1 MISQVESTR
10 LSTSA
15 SRIGEL
21 LDAFQMVQVL
31 LGRTANRP
39 AGGYDTESCRWFPHP
54 QETETLVG
62 LDRTPLETLKPTHL
76 EKSYCFMPEGHV
88 WADGER
94 AWRLRRSL
102 VVEFTEENDCA
113 VATLYGETEEE
124 YGEGPDNSGASYDLL
139 TSLSDSLDFLEA
151 KKNVLAPESM
161 RELTW
166 LRGLVVPA

>member
-1 MISQVESTR
+1 M
-10 LSTSA
+10 
-15 SRIGEL
+15 
-21 LDAFQMVQVL
+21 
-31 LGRTANRP
+31 
-39 AGGYDTESCRWFPHP
+39 
-54 QETETLVG
+54 
-62 LDRTPLETLKPTHL
+62 
-76 EKSYCFMPEGHV
+76 
-88 WADGER
+88 
-94 AWRLRRSL
+94 
-102 VVEFTEENDCA
+102 VEFTEEDDCV